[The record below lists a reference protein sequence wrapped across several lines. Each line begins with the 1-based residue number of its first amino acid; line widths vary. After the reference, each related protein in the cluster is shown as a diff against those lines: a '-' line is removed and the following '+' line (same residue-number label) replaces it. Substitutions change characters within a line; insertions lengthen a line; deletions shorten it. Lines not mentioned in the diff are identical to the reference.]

1 MVDMDYI
8 NRIQNE
14 IFSQERQNEKNNY
27 VAQEMMR
34 ILLIEEKD
42 IINRKDIVDI
52 FNRMVE
58 PLINFSS

>member
-1 MVDMDYI
+1 MDYI